1 MQILVPGDTQV
12 SWNQI
17 KNFYPSVLL
26 PYRHNLPWLT
36 KEITQLIRKRDLYFK
51 RARHGTVTD
60 RAKFRE
66 LRNRVLPNCELK
78 NSLSLLT

>member
-1 MQILVPGDTQV
+1 MQILVPGDTQA

-17 KNFYPSVLL
+17 KNFYLSVLL

-51 RARHGTVTD
+51 RTSHGTVTD
-60 RAKFRE
+60 SAKFRE
-66 LRNRVLPNCELK
+66 LRNRVFAKL
-78 NSLSLLT
+78 